1 MAQKP
6 KSILFNDE
14 SFENLMQNRIYKILL
29 ICSTYDAFI
38 LEEDGRIDEQIFN
51 EYVELNLRYPPHFI
65 QVSSGEEALS
75 TLREQ
80 DIDLI
85 INMLSIVDM
94 DPLEL
99 NKTIKRYY
107 PTIPIVLLTPFSREV
122 NIRLQDRKNKHFD
135 YFFSWL
141 GNSELLLAI
150 IKILEDRINV
160 DYDTKLGVQIILLV
174 EDSVR
179 FYSSY
184 LPVLYKLIFD
194 QAEKFSSEALNEHQ
208 RTIRKRARAKILLAR
223 NYEEAIKYYEKFKD
237 NLIGI
242 ISDVSFP
249 RKGQLVE
256 LAGIELTKYI
266 LSQKPFM
273 PLLLQSSNEKFRPF
287 AYELGV
293 GFINKQSKKLLHEL
307 KKFVRKEFAFGD
319 FVFYD
324 PDTHKEVMRISDLKT
339 LQEKI
344 YQIPDNAL
352 KYHLLRHGFSKWL
365 KARAL
370 FALGEF
376 LSRFDFEEFK
386 DLQEIRDFIFFTI
399 DEFRQSKSRGV
410 IAQMDLDK
418 YDKYVPFARIGTGSM
433 GGKARGLAFLNLMVK
448 RNPQLNSFE
457 KVRVRVPRTVV
468 LTTEAFTRFMEINNL
483 YEVALGEIQD
493 EQILQ
498 AFNKARFPDEFIPYI
513 LKFLETTDQP
523 IAIRSSSLLEDSY
536 YQPFAGV
543 YSTYM
548 VPNPSGEKTQTLE
561 SVIRAIKCV
570 YASVYFRE
578 SKAYMQATQN
588 VIDEEQMAIVLQE
601 IIGHQYDKYFY
612 PLISGVAR
620 SINYYPVGDE
630 KPEEGIVNLAFG
642 LGKQIV
648 EGEMSLRFSPAHPEK
663 ILQLNEPKSAL
674 RLTQKTFYAL
684 NMDMKSFEPTAD
696 DNITLKKLRL
706 SEAKKHGTLKHV
718 ASVYDFENDM
728 LRDGQHY
735 EGKPVITF
743 ANFLKYKTYPLAQV
757 ISSVL
762 QVGVKEM
769 NLPVEIEFAADFGGT
784 DNKRLTLWLL
794 QIRPTIDPNQSL
806 DENLCKVDM
815 NKLIVY
821 SESAL
826 GHGVIKNLHDLIYI
840 KPQNFDPAKNPD
852 LAEQISKIN
861 QQMLEQGRNY
871 ILIGPGRWGSRDPWL
886 GIPVKWADISAA
898 RVIVEAGLQNYQIE
912 PSQGTHFFH
921 NITAFKVGYFTVN
934 DFRGDG
940 YYNVNFLSKLPAY
953 YENTYLRHIRLDK
966 PFVVKIDGKK
976 RIGVI
981 YKPGQKEQKK

>member
-1 MAQKP
+1 MSK
-6 KSILFNDE
+6 KEKTILFSDE
-14 SFENLMQNRIYKILL
+14 GFENLMQNRIYKVLL

-65 QVSSGEEALS
+65 QVSSGKKALKV
-75 TLREQ
+75 LMEQ
-80 DIDLI
+80 DIDLV

-99 NKTIKRYY
+99 NKTIKKYY
-107 PTIPIVLLTPFSREV
+107 PNIPIVLLTPFSREV
-122 NIRLQDRKNKHFD
+122 NIRLQDRKVKYFD

-150 IKILEDRINV
+150 IKIMEDRINV
-160 DYDTKLGVQIILLV
+160 DFDTRLGVQVILLV

-184 LPVLYKLIFD
+184 LPVLYKLIFE

-208 RTIRKRARAKILLAR
+208 RTIRKRARPKILLAR
-223 NYEEAIKYYEKFKD
+223 NYEEAINYYEKFKD
-237 NLIGI
+237 NMLGI

-249 RKGQLVE
+249 KQGIHEER
-256 LAGIELTKYI
+256 AGIDLTKKI
-266 LSQKPFM
+266 LAEKPFM
-273 PLLLQSSNEKFRPF
+273 PILLQSSNEKFRPI
-287 AYELGV
+287 AQEIGV
-293 GFINKQSKKLLHEL
+293 DFINKQSKKLLHEL

-319 FVFYD
+319 FVFFD
-324 PDTHKEVMRISDLKT
+324 PQTNQEVIRIPDLKT

-344 YQIPDNAL
+344 YHIPDNAL
-352 KYHLLRHGFSKWL
+352 QHHLRRHGLSRWL

-376 LSRFDFEEFK
+376 LSRFTVEEFK
-386 DLQEIRDFIFFTI
+386 DLNEIRDFIYNTI
-399 DEFRQSKSRGV
+399 DEFRESKSRGV
-410 IAQMDLDK
+410 IAKMDLDK
-418 YDKYVPFARIGTGSM
+418 YDRYVPFARIGKGSM
-433 GGKARGLAFLNLMVK
+433 GGKARGLAFLNLVVK
-448 RNPQLNSFE
+448 RNPELNSFDNI
-457 KVRVRVPRTVV
+457 KVTVPRTVV
-468 LTTEAFTRFMEINNL
+468 LTTEAFTKFMEMNNL
-483 YEVALGEIQD
+483 YELALSDVSDNE
-493 EQILQ
+493 ILQ
-498 AFNKARFPDEFIPYI
+498 AFSQARFPEQFIPYI
-513 LKFLETTDQP
+513 LKFIETSGKP
-523 IAIRSSSLLEDSY
+523 IAVRSSSLLEDSY

-548 VPNPSGEKTQTLE
+548 VPNTQGDKSQTLD
-561 SVIRAIKCV
+561 SIIKAIKCV

-588 VIDEEQMAIVLQE
+588 VIDEEQMGIVLQE
-601 IIGHQYDKYFY
+601 IIGQKHEQYFY

-663 ILQLNEPKSAL
+663 ILQLNDPKSAL
-674 RLTQKTFYAL
+674 RLTQKTFYAINL
-684 NMDMKSFEPTAD
+684 EKKCFEPTAD
-696 DNITLKKLRL
+696 DTVTLKKLRIA
-706 SEAKKHGTLKHV
+706 EAKKHGTLRHV
-718 ASVYDFENDM
+718 ASIYDFENDI
-728 LRDGQHY
+728 LQDGAHY

-743 ANFLKYKTYPLAQV
+743 ANFLKYKIYPLAEIIQK
-757 ISSVL
+757 VL
-762 QVGVKEM
+762 QVGVDEM
-769 NLPVEIEFAADFGGT
+769 NLPVEIEFAADF
-784 DNKRLTLWLL
+784 DDKNPNKLIFSLL
-794 QIRPTIDPNQSL
+794 QIRPTVDPNQSL
-806 DENLCKVDM
+806 DEDLSKVELD
-815 NKLIVY
+815 KLIIY
-821 SESAL
+821 SSSAL

-840 KPQNFDPAKNPD
+840 KPQNFDPARNPQ

-861 QQMLEQGRNY
+861 QQMLTQGRNY

-940 YYNVNFLSKLPAY
+940 YYDIKFLSKLPAY
-953 YENTYLRHIRLDK
+953 YEDTYLKHIRQDK

-981 YKPGQKEQKK
+981 YKPQVPDT